1 MLDNNS
7 LLLQSWYR
15 ILSAKDNTRLRELRH
30 PNILQFLGS
39 IVQQEEMVLITEYLP
54 KVHCAMSQSYV
65 LIRLLLVVLFH
76 LTYLENF
83 IYAFKFSKKNL
94 KKCDLYWTIK
104 LRMKWK
110 AVFCDFWF
118 LFLPVSTVQV
128 IYAQVSTS

>member
-1 MLDNNS
+1 MDNSS

-54 KVHCAMSQSYV
+54 KVHCSMSQSYV

-83 IYAFKFSKKNL
+83 ICTFKFSKKSL
-94 KKCDLYWTIK
+94 KN
-104 LRMKWK
+104 
-110 AVFCDFWF
+110 
-118 LFLPVSTVQV
+118 V
-128 IYAQVSTS
+128 IFIEQLN